1 MFFKLLAICLLSLLI
16 TVNSV
21 TSQPYFSN
29 PLDINQT
36 LSGSFGELRSSN
48 FHSGIDIKTNGV
60 TGHNIYAIADGFVS
74 RINISPFGYGKA
86 IYIDHPNGY
95 TSVYAHLDGFVLQ
108 ISDYI
113 EREQYEKQS
122 FAVNLFLEPN
132 VMPVK
137 KGDIIGFSGNSG
149 TSMGPHL
156 HFEIRD
162 TRTQKALDPLKFNFN
177 IVDNIP
183 PRFYNLYL
191 YPFGEN
197 SHVDGETQRIRKHI
211 VRKGNTFQLANN
223 DTIKALNRIGFAA
236 HVNDRVNNSNNIC
249 GIVNLIV
256 EVDDIKTF
264 ELNISE
270 ISFNEVRYVQSHIDY
285 ELYQKQKRLVHK
297 CFIEPGNKFSNYTK
311 INGNGYLQVGATD
324 TLDVKITAYDSNKN
338 RSTIKFVVCGSKQVT
353 EKVHE
358 QTYIQKLVPNSSN
371 IFEDSVLKITTPANA
386 LYDTVLFNY
395 SVLPKKSNTATSVY
409 RIGNPNTPLHRP
421 IEIALK
427 NLSIPVELSD
437 KVVLVDCSTE
447 KITSIDAKPTVNDN
461 EIIGKTKVFTDI
473 SIAYD
478 TIAPTI
484 TPLNIKNNE
493 NITSKKS
500 IKLKIIDNLS
510 GIKRYDGFID
520 NQWVMFDYDAKNDLL
535 EYTFDS
541 RFPSGIEHVLRITVS
556 DNVGNISE
564 REIKFIKEMQND

>member
-1 MFFKLLAICLLSLLI
+1 MAICLLSLLI

-236 HVNDRVNNSNNIC
+236 R
-249 GIVNLIV
+249 
-256 EVDDIKTF
+256 
-264 ELNISE
+264 
-270 ISFNEVRYVQSHIDY
+270 
-285 ELYQKQKRLVHK
+285 
-297 CFIEPGNKFSNYTK
+297 
-311 INGNGYLQVGATD
+311 
-324 TLDVKITAYDSNKN
+324 
-338 RSTIKFVVCGSKQVT
+338 
-353 EKVHE
+353 
-358 QTYIQKLVPNSSN
+358 
-371 IFEDSVLKITTPANA
+371 
-386 LYDTVLFNY
+386 
-395 SVLPKKSNTATSVY
+395 
-409 RIGNPNTPLHRP
+409 
-421 IEIALK
+421 
-427 NLSIPVELSD
+427 
-437 KVVLVDCSTE
+437 
-447 KITSIDAKPTVNDN
+447 
-461 EIIGKTKVFTDI
+461 
-473 SIAYD
+473 
-478 TIAPTI
+478 
-484 TPLNIKNNE
+484 
-493 NITSKKS
+493 
-500 IKLKIIDNLS
+500 
-510 GIKRYDGFID
+510 
-520 NQWVMFDYDAKNDLL
+520 
-535 EYTFDS
+535 
-541 RFPSGIEHVLRITVS
+541 
-556 DNVGNISE
+556 
-564 REIKFIKEMQND
+564 

>member
-1 MFFKLLAICLLSLLI
+1 MFFKVLAICHLLLLI
-16 TVNSV
+16 IVNSIK
-21 TSQPYFSN
+21 SQPYFSN
-29 PLDINQT
+29 PLDIHQT

-48 FHSGIDIKTNGV
+48 FHSGIDIKTNGAI
-60 TGHNIYAIADGFVS
+60 GHNIYAIADGFVS

-122 FAVNLFLEPN
+122 FAVNLFLEPD

-156 HFEIRD
+156 HFEIRN
-162 TRTQKALDPLKFNFN
+162 TRTHKVLDPLNFNFD

-183 PRFYNLYL
+183 PRFYNLYF
-191 YPFGEN
+191 YPFGKN
-197 SHVDGETQRIRKHI
+197 SHIDGETQRIRKHI
-211 VRKGNTFQLANN
+211 VRKGNTFRLADN

-236 HVNDRVNNSNNIC
+236 HVNDKVNNSNNIC
-249 GIVNLIV
+249 GVVNLIV
-256 EVDDIKTF
+256 EVNDIKTF
-264 ELNISE
+264 ELNIPE

-285 ELYQKQKRLVHK
+285 ELFRKRKRLVHK
-297 CFIEPGNKFSNYTK
+297 CFIEPGNKFSNYADIT
-311 INGNGYLQVGATD
+311 GNGYLQVKPTD
-324 TLDVKITAYDSNKN
+324 TLNVKITAYDSYKN
-338 RSTIKFVVCGSKQVT
+338 RSTIKFVVCGSEQVP
-353 EKVHE
+353 ENLRE
-358 QTYIQKLVPNSSN
+358 QAYIQKFIPNISN

-395 SVLPKKSNTATSVY
+395 SILPKKANTATSVY
-409 RIGNPNTPLHRP
+409 RIGNPNIPLHKP
-421 IEIALK
+421 IEIVLK

-437 KVVLVDCSTE
+437 KVVLIDCSNE
-447 KITSIDAKPTVNDN
+447 KPTSIDTKPTVSNN
-461 EIIGKTKVFTDI
+461 EVIGKTRVFTDI

-478 TIAPTI
+478 TVAPTI
-484 TPLNIKNNE
+484 LPLNIKNNE
-493 NITSKKS
+493 TITSKRS
-500 IKLKIIDNLS
+500 IKIKIIDNLS
-510 GIKRYDGFID
+510 GINKYDGFID
-520 NQWVMFDYDAKNDLL
+520 NQWVLFDYDAKNNLM

-541 RFPSGIEHVLRITVS
+541 RFPEGKEHILKISVS
-556 DNVGNISE
+556 DNVGNTSE
-564 REIKFIKEMQND
+564 REIRFIKEMQNE